1 MVYSLNVSR
10 SHAPAREYTYHTGF
24 YAVEWES
31 DEKQRLQSVNQVY
44 KDARFSDFNVP

>member
-10 SHAPAREYTYHTGF
+10 SRAPAREYIPYGF
-24 YAVEWES
+24 HAVEWES